1 MPDTVS
7 RSSPRRLRHSFVL
20 ALLAT
25 TAAAALLG
33 GCTRG
38 PVFGNDAA
46 GNPPSAA
53 RLAGEPDPSAQGAIA
68 QWAGAY
74 AKNPQDPRMA
84 LGYARALKAIGS
96 KDQALEV
103 LKTAYQTAPTGEVAG
118 ELGRLALDM
127 GRLDIAKTT
136 LQVAEAQGV
145 RDWKTLSAQGTLR
158 AKQGHNA
165 EAEQYYLAALQLQPD
180 AVSVINN
187 LALAFA
193 LDNKVDKAEELLRN
207 AVKNGH
213 EDKRVRQNLALV
225 LGLQGK
231 YDEARQLASV
241 DMSATDARANVAYL
255 RNMLTQPTQVA
266 SLDRDG
272 PDEVDAVPDAERA
285 PGEDWQPFAAK
296 GSVKSP
302 KPMANA
308 EPVKPQAKPVHLA
321 AAPQAAQPQVAQ
333 SPAAQPRV
341 AQASKPQTSAPVAPV
356 SSKQPAQP
364 AAVVASAPAA
374 APVSQPAPSATPS
387 RVAALLPAETG
398 SSSFAKTPVQAAN
411 AQAKGPQLAPAA
423 VTLLRDN
430 LQ

>member
-1 MPDTVS
+1 VPDTVPRS
-7 RSSPRRLRHSFVL
+7 RPRLRHSFVL

-46 GNPPSAA
+46 GNPPSAE

-74 AKNPQDPRMA
+74 AKNPHDPRMA
-84 LGYARALKAIGS
+84 LGYSRALKAIGS

-103 LKTAYQTAPTGEVAG
+103 LKTAYQTSPTGELAS

-127 GRLDIAKTT
+127 GRLDIAKAT

-193 LDNKVDKAEELLRN
+193 LDNKVDKAEDLLRN

-241 DMSATDARANVAYL
+241 DMSATDARSNVAYL

-266 SLDRDG
+266 SLDSDG

-296 GSVKSP
+296 GSAKSP
-302 KPMANA
+302 KPVANA
-308 EPVKPQAKPVHLA
+308 EQVKPQAKPVHVA
-321 AAPQAAQPQVAQ
+321 AAP
-333 SPAAQPRV
+333 
-341 AQASKPQTSAPVAPV
+341 QASKPQTSTPVAPA

-364 AAVVASAPAA
+364 SAVVASAPAA
-374 APVSQPAPSATPS
+374 ASASQPAPSAAPA
-387 RVAALLPAETG
+387 RVAVLLPAETR
-398 SSSFAKTPVQAAN
+398 SSSFAKTPEQAAN

-423 VTLLRDN
+423 ATLLRDN

>member
-1 MPDTVS
+1 MPDTVPRS
-7 RSSPRRLRHSFVL
+7 RPRLRHSFVL

-46 GNPPSAA
+46 GNPPSAE

-74 AKNPQDPRMA
+74 SKNPHDPRMA
-84 LGYARALKAIGS
+84 LGYSRALKAIGS

-103 LKTAYQTAPTGEVAG
+103 LKTAYQTSPTGELAG

-127 GRLDIAKTT
+127 GRLDIAKAT

-193 LDNKVDKAEELLRN
+193 LDNKVDKAEDLLRN

-241 DMSATDARANVAYL
+241 DMSATDARSNVAYL

-266 SLDRDG
+266 SLDSDG

-296 GSVKSP
+296 GSAKSP
-302 KPMANA
+302 KPVANA
-308 EPVKPQAKPVHLA
+308 EQVKPQAKPVHLA
-321 AAPQAAQPQVAQ
+321 AAPQA
-333 SPAAQPRV
+333 
-341 AQASKPQTSAPVAPV
+341 SKPQTSTPVAPA

-364 AAVVASAPAA
+364 SAVVVSAPAA
-374 APVSQPAPSATPS
+374 APASQPAPSAAPA
-387 RVAALLPAETG
+387 RVAVLLPAETG
-398 SSSFAKTPVQAAN
+398 SSSFAKTPEQAAN

-423 VTLLRDN
+423 ATLLRDN